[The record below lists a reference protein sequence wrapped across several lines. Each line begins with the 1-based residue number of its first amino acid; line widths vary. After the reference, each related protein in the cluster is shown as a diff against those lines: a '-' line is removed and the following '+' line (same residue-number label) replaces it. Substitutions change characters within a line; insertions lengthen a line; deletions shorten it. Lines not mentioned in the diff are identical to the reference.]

1 MAAAS
6 CLLGLSRCD
15 SKSQNRLSQDLPQL
29 NIMQIFQSD
38 LDLCLT
44 KADYRFLETNDH
56 SFGSNSSCC
65 FRSMCNVSIAC
76 LPMVFS
82 RTHGNIVWL
91 PSGDMTLPVVT
102 FPYHC

>member
-15 SKSQNRLSQDLPQL
+15 SVSQNRLSRDLPQL
-29 NIMQIFQSD
+29 NIMKIFQSD

-44 KADYRFLETNDH
+44 KADYGFLETNDH

-65 FRSMCNVSIAC
+65 FRSTCNVSIAC

-82 RTHGNIVWL
+82 STQRNRVWL
-91 PSGDMTLPVVT
+91 LSGDMTLPVVT
-102 FPYHC
+102 FPHHC